1 MTITGNNNADAS
13 DNRESC
19 SVCLQVLTSVC
30 VVVLAYYIQ
39 FQISNIDA
47 TGSSD
52 TVLVQCADVTFNY
65 RFIALPLSR
74 NAVKPNCSDTATQ
87 LLVLIS
93 ASM

>member
-1 MTITGNNNADAS
+1 MTFTGNNNTDAS
-13 DNRESC
+13 DNRESR

-30 VVVLAYYIQ
+30 VVVLAYCIQ
-39 FQISNIDA
+39 YQISNIDA

-65 RFIALPLSR
+65 LFIALPLSR
-74 NAVKPNCSDTATQ
+74 NAVKPNSSDTATQ